1 LALVPFAFSAQQF
14 FEGLVWLGI
23 EKDNA
28 FQVQRSAQVFLFFAL
43 VFWPFWTPLCLA
55 PLANGVK
62 DKSAL
67 VVLVGLSL
75 IWFWLYLPL
84 ATDPGRWLTVSVAHH
99 SIRYEFDDLPG
110 FDLVNR
116 NIWRIC
122 YLLAICVPFYL
133 CQQKGQPGGSK
144 IALWAGLLVA
154 AVFLVSALV
163 FWYAFTSVW
172 CFFAAILSLA
182 LVGFFHQLSKPTA
195 PSVESGPARRLSD
208 FQSPGSRVDK
218 EEM

>member
-1 LALVPFAFSAQQF
+1 MEKENA
-14 FEGLVWLGI
+14 WL
-23 EKDNA
+23 
-28 FQVQRSAQVFLFFAL
+28 VQRSAQGFLFFAL
-43 VFWPFWTPLCLA
+43 AFWPFWIPLCLA
-55 PLANGVK
+55 PLADGGK
-62 DKSAL
+62 DKGAL
-67 VVLVGLSL
+67 FGLVGLSL
-75 IWFWLYLPL
+75 IWLWLYAPL
-84 ATDPGRWLTVSVAHH
+84 ASDPDRWLTVTVAHH

-110 FDLVNR
+110 FLLINR
-116 NIWRIC
+116 NIWRVG

-182 LVGFFHQLSKPTA
+182 LLGFFHQLSKPNT
-195 PSVESGPARRLSD
+195 PSVEPS
-208 FQSPGSRVDK
+208 
-218 EEM
+218 